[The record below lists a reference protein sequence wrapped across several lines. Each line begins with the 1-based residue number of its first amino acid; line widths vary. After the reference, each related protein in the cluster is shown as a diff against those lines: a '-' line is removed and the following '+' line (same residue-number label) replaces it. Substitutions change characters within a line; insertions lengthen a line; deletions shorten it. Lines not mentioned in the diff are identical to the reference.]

1 MPGSKNDIGEKESS
15 SELGSYIG
23 LKSEDTIGT
32 VYSEEL
38 FTPDTDTESQ
48 SDESNNGNRL
58 EWNTLA
64 VFVYII
70 ADSYNLILSQSQ
82 V

>member
-1 MPGSKNDIGEKESS
+1 MPGSKDDIGEKESS

-38 FTPDTDTESQ
+38 FTPDTDTESV
-48 SDESNNGNRL
+48 R
-58 EWNTLA
+58 W
-64 VFVYII
+64 IK
-70 ADSYNLILSQSQ
+70 
-82 V
+82 